1 MPVLCGVF
9 QDFFFY
15 SLVYDPQQK
24 TLLADKGEIRVG
36 NRYQAD
42 ITDLLKEGEV
52 QAGPGGRMLE
62 VVPVAGT
69 SVTLTSALSTPP
81 SLGTL
86 ESRSKSQTQ
95 EPPVEPL

>member
-1 MPVLCGVF
+1 MAAALSVTAPPRAAF

-42 ITDLLKEGEV
+42 ITDLLKEGGWGA
-52 QAGPGGRMLE
+52 AGPAPQR
-62 VVPVAGT
+62 
-69 SVTLTSALSTPP
+69 P
-81 SLGTL
+81 SLGPPRHL
-86 ESRSKSQTQ
+86 EALFPLSGCFRDFLKLFLCSKSSFA
-95 EPPVEPL
+95 

>member
-1 MPVLCGVF
+1 MAAALSVTAPPRAAF

-42 ITDLLKEGEV
+42 ITDLLKEGGWGRG
-52 QAGPGGRMLE
+52 GPSTPA
-62 VVPVAGT
+62 PVAGP
-69 SVTLTSALSTPP
+69 STLPGDVVSS
-81 SLGTL
+81 
-86 ESRSKSQTQ
+86 
-95 EPPVEPL
+95 

>member
-1 MPVLCGVF
+1 MPLPCVF

-52 QAGPGGRMLE
+52 QVGPWQAGSCG
-62 VVPVAGT
+62 
-69 SVTLTSALSTPP
+69 
-81 SLGTL
+81 
-86 ESRSKSQTQ
+86 
-95 EPPVEPL
+95 

>member
-1 MPVLCGVF
+1 MPCADSPACAAF

-42 ITDLLKEGEV
+42 ITDLLKEGGWGA
-52 QAGPGGRMLE
+52 AGPAPPA
-62 VVPVAGT
+62 PVAGP
-69 SVTLTSALSTPP
+69 STLPGDCFFLAVIFITF
-81 SLGTL
+81 
-86 ESRSKSQTQ
+86 
-95 EPPVEPL
+95 